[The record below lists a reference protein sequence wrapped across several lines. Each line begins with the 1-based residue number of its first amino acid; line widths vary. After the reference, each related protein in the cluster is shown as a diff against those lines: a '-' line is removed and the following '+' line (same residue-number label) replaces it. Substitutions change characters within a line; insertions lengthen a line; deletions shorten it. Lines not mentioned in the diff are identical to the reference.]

1 MAATSLTTRIDASL
15 KQRLQKI
22 AEFED
27 RSTSYIANQAIQA
40 LVEDRE
46 YTYGLIEIGL
56 QQIESGASISEDRVD
71 DWMKAWADGA
81 DLPFPKADAAAKK

>member
-1 MAATSLTTRIDASL
+1 MAATSLTTRMDSDL

-22 AEFED
+22 AKLED

-46 YTYGLIEIGL
+46 YTHGLIEIGL
-56 QQIESGASISEDRVD
+56 KQIEDGASISHERMDA
-71 DWMKAWADGA
+71 WMDAWAEGE
-81 DLPFPKADAAAKK
+81 DLPFPKAKQG